1 MSYEALVKAISSGIQ
16 QFQWQ
21 DAVDIFIIFILLYNI
36 IVLTKGTRA
45 YQVLKGVA
53 VLFIASA
60 VSQVLGLTALSWM
73 LQAVISSGIIVA
85 VILFQPELRRAL
97 EHIGRGKL
105 FEKAGSTVSGTSR
118 DAIIAELK
126 DAFLALSRRRI
137 GALVVFERRTG
148 LEDIVATGTRIGG
161 AISSALIQ
169 NIFEPNTPLHDGAV
183 IIRDDTV
190 LAAGCFLPLSDESAI
205 SRELGTRHRAALGVS
220 SVSDSVTVV
229 VSEETGVIS
238 YASESRIVRYLD
250 EKSLQE
256 LLESLYTGNNLSFLP
271 WLNRR
276 GKNEGER

>member
-1 MSYEALVKAISSGIQ
+1 MSYEALVKAISSGIS

-21 DAVDIFIIFILLYNI
+21 DAVDIFIIFILLYNV

-60 VSQVLGLTALSWM
+60 LSQLFGLTALTWI
-73 LQAVISSGIIVA
+73 LQAIISSGIIVA

-118 DAIIAELK
+118 DAIVSELK
-126 DAFLALSRRRI
+126 DAFLVLSRRRI
-137 GALVVFERRTG
+137 GALIVFERRTG

-161 AISSALIQ
+161 TVSSALLQ

-220 SVSDSVTVV
+220 AVSDSITIV

-238 YASESRIVRYLD
+238 YAAESRLVRYLD
-250 EKSLQE
+250 EKSLSE
-256 LLESLYTGNNLSFLP
+256 LLDSLYTVNKLSLLP
-271 WLNRR
+271 WLNRKD
-276 GKNEGER
+276 KNEGEK